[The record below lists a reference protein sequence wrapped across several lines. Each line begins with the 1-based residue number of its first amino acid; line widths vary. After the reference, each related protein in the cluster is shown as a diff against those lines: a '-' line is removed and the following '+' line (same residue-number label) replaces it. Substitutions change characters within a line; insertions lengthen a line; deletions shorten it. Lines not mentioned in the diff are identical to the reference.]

1 MGKTKEIFR
10 KEQEKVIHPSFDFL
24 FSDYH
29 FGKLNL
35 KDLPHQKKDKDKDS
49 KGEDSK

>member
-1 MGKTKEIFR
+1 MGKTKDTFME
-10 KEQEKVIHPSFDFL
+10 EQEKKTHSSLDFL
-24 FSDYH
+24 FSDYQ
-29 FGKLNL
+29 FGKFNL